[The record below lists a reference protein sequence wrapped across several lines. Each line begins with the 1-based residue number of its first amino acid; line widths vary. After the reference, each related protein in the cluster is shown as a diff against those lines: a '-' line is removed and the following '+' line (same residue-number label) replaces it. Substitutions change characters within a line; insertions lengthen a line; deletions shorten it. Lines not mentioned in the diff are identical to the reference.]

1 MSAYSQKLRQQ
12 FNWSERRNE
21 ETVKRVEGDR
31 KNIFQKHAL
40 SLRKWLFVNFCQPTA
55 RSPHL
60 RTCTRGDKQADI
72 MHFTLLLN
80 FKLSG
85 NTRVCVESKDGCQ
98 EARRLQSRHILDRRM
113 SEVWCGGNDNYC
125 NLQSPQ
131 SPSRHHRVS
140 YLRRVGWIQNV
151 NGHYSR
157 SSLAGRGSRALSVS
171 RFGVTDADA
180 PDLWYPPPLPW

>member
-12 FNWSERRNE
+12 FNWSKRRND

-40 SLRKWLFVNFCQPTA
+40 SLRKSLLFVNFCQPTA
-55 RSPHL
+55 RSLHL
-60 RTCTRGDKQADI
+60 RTCTQGDKHPDI

-85 NTRVCVESKDGCQ
+85 NTRVCRECVESKDGCQ
-98 EARRLQSRHILDRRM
+98 EARRLQSPDILDRRM

-157 SSLAGRGSRALSVS
+157 SPLARPRL
-171 RFGVTDADA
+171 
-180 PDLWYPPPLPW
+180 